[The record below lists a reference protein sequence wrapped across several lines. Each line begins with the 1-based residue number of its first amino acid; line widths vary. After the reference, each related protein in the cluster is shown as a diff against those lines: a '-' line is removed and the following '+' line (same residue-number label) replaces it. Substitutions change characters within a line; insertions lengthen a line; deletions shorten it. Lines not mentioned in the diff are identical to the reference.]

1 MTVKE
6 KCIKYYPKLWNKGRL
21 KVLVKTGKLS
31 EDEYQ
36 EITGEEY
43 KEE

>member
-6 KCIKYYPKLWNKGRL
+6 MCVKYYPKLWGKDRL
-21 KVLVKTGKLS
+21 QTLVKTGKLS
-31 EDEYQ
+31 VEDYK